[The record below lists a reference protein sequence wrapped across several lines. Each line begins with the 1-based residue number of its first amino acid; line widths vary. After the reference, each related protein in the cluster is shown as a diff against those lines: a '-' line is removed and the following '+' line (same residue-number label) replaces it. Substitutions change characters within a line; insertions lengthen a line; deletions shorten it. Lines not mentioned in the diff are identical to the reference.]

1 MVPTNPLDR
10 KTPRTSTHST
20 GLRGARGLSPSS
32 STSAQP
38 SEDRPAVQVENS
50 FSALARASTSRLD
63 KARLAALREAVR
75 NGTYEVDARALADRM
90 VDDAIGSEAE

>member
-10 KTPRTSTHST
+10 KTPRTSSSAT
-20 GLRGARGLSPSS
+20 GLRGLRAPANAASAPSP
-32 STSAQP
+32 
-38 SEDRPAVQVENS
+38 DDGPAVQVENS
-50 FSALARASTSRLD
+50 FSALARASTARLD

-75 NGTYEVDARALADRM
+75 NGTYEVDARALAERM